1 MDNKKESNQC
11 QIQEAE
17 SKERL
22 KTITNNELKAKM
34 KINFGKILDV
44 RTKEDFEKNHIEGAI
59 SIPLEEL
66 EDNLDKFDKKEDI
79 SIICNTGVRT
89 KKAGKILED
98 NGFTMVTL
106 VLPGM
111 SKW

>member
-1 MDNKKESNQC
+1 MDNKKESTQC
-11 QIQEAE
+11 ELQEAE

-22 KTITNNELKAKM
+22 KTITNNELKAKI
-34 KINFGKILDV
+34 KLTFGTVVDV
-44 RTKEDFEKNHIEGAI
+44 RTKEEFDKNHIEGAI
-59 SIPLEEL
+59 SIPLDEL
-66 EDNLDKFDKKEDI
+66 EDNLDQFDKKQELNV
-79 SIICNTGVRT
+79 ICNTGERT

-98 NGFTMVTL
+98 NGFEMVSL

>member
-1 MDNKKESNQC
+1 MDDNKQSTNCEL
-11 QIQEAE
+11 QEAE
-17 SKERL
+17 SRERL

-44 RTKEDFEKNHIEGAI
+44 RTKEEFDKNHIDGAI
-59 SIPLEEL
+59 SVPLDEL

-79 SIICNTGVRT
+79 SVICNTGERT

-98 NGFTMVTL
+98 NGFEMISL